1 MWIGPARDL
10 ALRIV
15 LRLLQML
22 LDHPHAFDQDAL
34 FARDHFEHLPDEP
47 VKFPEMTSTLSPFGR
62 EA

>member
-1 MWIGPARDL
+1 
-10 ALRIV
+10 
-15 LRLLQML
+15 ML